1 MSYILQ
7 NLAAV
12 QGNAIAIKNRDIS
25 LKQLSREQVTEGQ
38 RLASEWQVD
47 TPLPTSSDTKT
58 WP

>member
-38 RLASEWQVD
+38 RLASEWQVG